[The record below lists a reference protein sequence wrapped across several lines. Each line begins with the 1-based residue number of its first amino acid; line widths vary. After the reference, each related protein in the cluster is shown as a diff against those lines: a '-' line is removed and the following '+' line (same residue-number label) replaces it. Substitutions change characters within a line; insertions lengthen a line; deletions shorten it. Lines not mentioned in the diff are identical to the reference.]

1 LCNDGSHVYPTLCI
15 LKLRR
20 GEELRRSHVQRGGS
34 SSITSSRSPGKRGTS
49 HSGAGQTLTAATGV
63 ETTTRIAGTSTPP
76 RLVKRRR
83 GFCRVIKFP
92 SPNIVSLQIPGSRR
106 CRTASLR
113 NLKPYHQD
121 EDDDDHDRDHESERV
136 GETAN
141 NQDDHHSRAPSEE
154 TRVSWG
160 SLADERTR
168 PASPPPHWGS
178 RPPGRLSSTRA
189 QSPKIQHPLKL
200 TPGRPRNTGD
210 EAGSR
215 SPHDKHPESTHVIH
229 SPQLKIRLS
238 RVHFKIH

>member
-1 LCNDGSHVYPTLCI
+1 
-15 LKLRR
+15 
-20 GEELRRSHVQRGGS
+20 
-34 SSITSSRSPGKRGTS
+34 
-49 HSGAGQTLTAATGV
+49 V

-83 GFCRVIKFP
+83 GFGRVIKFP

-121 EDDDDHDRDHESERV
+121 EDDDDHDRDHDSERV

-141 NQDDHHSRAPSEE
+141 NQDEHHSRAPSEE

-215 SPHDKHPESTHVIH
+215 SPHDKHPEYSRYTFSTAQNPIIK
-229 SPQLKIRLS
+229 SPFQDTLEEESLMMPQPTSNCKRS
-238 RVHFKIH
+238 HQHGR